1 MTAVILGPNGRDNQ
15 SARFWLIAVAAVFV
29 VQIVAL
35 YFMGRVPFCEC
46 GFTRLFDSAVNS
58 AENSQ
63 HLSDW
68 YSPSHIIHGF
78 LFYLVGFVTLWKQP
92 LLPKLLLAMV
102 IEVGW
107 ELIENSPLI
116 IERYRTATM
125 AVTYQ
130 GDSILNSAMDTVF
143 MVAGFLFVARAPVW
157 ATVVI
162 ALLLE
167 VLVGWIIRD
176 NLTLNVVM
184 LLWPIEAVKAWQS
197 AL

>member
-1 MTAVILGPNGRDNQ
+1 MVLAPNGRDNQ

-35 YFMGRVPFCEC
+35 YVMGRVPLCEC

-78 LFYLVGFVTLWKQP
+78 LFYLLGFVILRKQP
-92 LLPKLLLAMV
+92 LLAKLLLAMFV
-102 IEVGW
+102 EVGW

-130 GDSILNSAMDTVF
+130 GDSILNSGMDTIF
-143 MVAGFLFVARAPVW
+143 MVAGFLLAARAPVW
-157 ATVVI
+157 ATVLI
-162 ALLLE
+162 ALVLE
-167 VLVGWIIRD
+167 VFVAWIIRD